1 MADERD
7 NPNNPQDQEYSFPDK
22 PSEEFG
28 KAAHTG
34 GTEDILSIL
43 RNKRVLVAVGGVVG
57 LYILISLIS
66 GSDDTDEVE
75 VVETEV
81 VQEVQAFDTEFD
93 QMGMDTGESVSLFAD
108 LDDSMDKTSKTDEE
122 LDALKR
128 QVASINRQNA
138 DFRTQLKQLDNK
150 IDALTKSVERSVQQL
165 SKVAKTQVS
174 ATAEKKVEI
183 KQDYKIRAVIS
194 GRAWI
199 EDKSGNNITVKVG
212 DAIPTYGRV
221 TKIMPVEG
229 IVETS
234 SGRRITFSHND

>member
-81 VQEVQAFDTEFD
+81 VQEVEAFDTEFD

-108 LDDSMDKTSKTDEE
+108 LDDSMEKTSKTDEE

-150 IDALTKSVERSVQQL
+150 IDALTISVERSAQQL

-174 ATAEKKVEI
+174 AAAEKKVEV

>member
-22 PSEEFG
+22 PSQEFG

-43 RNKRVLVAVGGVVG
+43 RNKRVLTALGGIVG
-57 LYILISLIS
+57 LYLLISLFS
-66 GSDDTDEVE
+66 GSDEAEVVE

-81 VQEVQAFDTEFD
+81 TQEVQAFENEFD
-93 QMGMDTGESVSLFAD
+93 QLEVDTGDSVSIFAD
-108 LDDSMDKTSKTDEE
+108 LDDSMQKTSKTDEE

-150 IDALTKSVERSVQQL
+150 IDALTKSVERSAQQL
-165 SKVAKTQVS
+165 SQVAKTQVS
-174 ATAEKKVEI
+174 STEKKQVEV

-199 EDKSGNNITVKVG
+199 EDKAGNNITVKVG